1 MSGGKG
7 GSQTTQVEIPSWIQQ
22 PSIRNMA
29 RAEALQKV
37 GYQPYMGPDVAGF
50 TQPQQQAMQSNLNA
64 AAAFGLVDPG
74 MDAMAGMPQA
84 TPLTYDADGLP
95 SRTGLQ
101 GYSSYPMYQKA
112 VDDYEV
118 ANPGQ
123 ARQYNNLFVNPQS
136 GLGGTT
142 GTGMMGGG
150 INSGGQNNSGAGSQ
164 TGDPGDVGQF
174 TAFDPTNYSISDAN
188 PYGVSFTAQAPDMT
202 GYITADQLDQR
213 LSAMQPTAPQDM
225 SGFATTEQL
234 NNALANLPTY
244 QPQDLS
250 GYARTTD
257 LYDDSQLRQDINSR
271 FSNVNAFDPSG
282 LQAQIT
288 ANQQGLA
295 NLPAAQAPDLS
306 GYATTS
312 ALSDAISG
320 INTYDDTQL
329 RQDINSRF
337 SNIPQFDAS
346 GLQAQITANQQG
358 LANLPTVSAP
368 DLSGYATTNDL
379 QQAIQGLPTPQMLD
393 LSGYATTNDL
403 TQAIAGLPPA
413 QMPDLSG
420 YATTND
426 LTSAISGIDIPSYT
440 PPDLSG
446 YATTNDL
453 TSAISG
459 IPSYQAPDLSG
470 YATTGDLTSA
480 ISGIPQFDPTSLQN
494 QITANQTAIGNVPQY
509 NDQGLLAAIQANQN
523 AISGINTYDDT
534 QLRQDINNRF
544 SNFNPN
550 VDLSNYATNASVNT
564 LVNNLPT
571 AQPQDLSNYVTNE
584 QLTQGLQNLP
594 TPTAPDLSGYAT
606 TQDLNTAI
614 GGLPT
619 YQAPDLSNYAT
630 QSDLANINT
639 YDDTQLRQDI
649 NNRFDNFT
657 PNVDLSNYATNAS
670 VDTLMSNLPTYTAP
684 DLSGY
689 ATNAALQQGLS
700 TITPYNDTQLRQDI
714 NNRFDN
720 FTPNV
725 DLSNYVTSNQLQQ
738 GLSSFTPY
746 NDESLRADINA
757 RFGNISTFD
766 PSGLQA
772 QILALQNANNV
783 VAPLTPQTIAPQQA
797 QQMGPAAQTMSAYTM
812 PAAQGLSF
820 APKGF

>member
-74 MDAMAGMPQA
+74 LDAMAGMPEA

-112 VDDYEV
+112 VDDYEA

-271 FSNVNAFDPSG
+271 FSNVNAFDPSS

-288 ANQQGLA
+288 ANQQSLA

-358 LANLPTVSAP
+358 LANLPTVAAP
-368 DLSGYATTNDL
+368 DLSGYATTSDL
-379 QQAIQGLPTPQMLD
+379 Q
-393 LSGYATTNDL
+393 
-403 TQAIAGLPPA
+403 QAIAGLPPA

-426 LTSAISGIDIPSYT
+426 LTSAISGV
-440 PPDLSG
+440 
-446 YATTNDL
+446 
-453 TSAISG
+453 
-459 IPSYQAPDLSG
+459 
-470 YATTGDLTSA
+470 
-480 ISGIPQFDPTSLQN
+480 PQFDPTSLQN

-509 NDQGLLAAIQANQN
+509 DDQGLLAAIQANQN
-523 AISGINTYDDT
+523 AIS
-534 QLRQDINNRF
+534 
-544 SNFNPN
+544 
-550 VDLSNYATNASVNT
+550 
-564 LVNNLPT
+564 
-571 AQPQDLSNYVTNE
+571 
-584 QLTQGLQNLP
+584 
-594 TPTAPDLSGYAT
+594 
-606 TQDLNTAI
+606 
-614 GGLPT
+614 
-619 YQAPDLSNYAT
+619 
-630 QSDLANINT
+630 NINT

-657 PNVDLSNYATNAS
+657 PNVDLSNYVTN
-670 VDTLMSNLPTYTAP
+670 
-684 DLSGY
+684 
-689 ATNAALQQGLS
+689 
-700 TITPYNDTQLRQDI
+700 
-714 NNRFDN
+714 
-720 FTPNV
+720 
-725 DLSNYVTSNQLQQ
+725 NQLQQ

-746 NDESLRADINA
+746 DDAALREDINA

-783 VAPLTPQTIAPQQA
+783 VAPLTPQVAPLTPQTIPPQQGPQIA
-797 QQMGPAAQTMSAYTM
+797 PAAQTMSLATM
-812 PAAQGLSF
+812 PAVQGLSF

>member
-74 MDAMAGMPQA
+74 LDAMAGMPEA

-112 VDDYEV
+112 VDDYEA

-257 LYDDSQLRQDINSR
+257 LYDDSQLRRDINSR
-271 FSNVNAFDPSG
+271 FSNVNAFDPSS

-288 ANQQGLA
+288 ANQQSLA

-379 QQAIQGLPTPQMLD
+379 QQAIQGLPTPQMPDLSGYATTNDLTSAISGLDIPAYTAPD

-413 QMPDLSG
+413 QM
-420 YATTND
+420 
-426 LTSAISGIDIPSYT
+426 
-440 PPDLSG
+440 
-446 YATTNDL
+446 
-453 TSAISG
+453 
-459 IPSYQAPDLSG
+459 PDLSG

-523 AISGINTYDDT
+523 AIS
-534 QLRQDINNRF
+534 
-544 SNFNPN
+544 
-550 VDLSNYATNASVNT
+550 
-564 LVNNLPT
+564 
-571 AQPQDLSNYVTNE
+571 
-584 QLTQGLQNLP
+584 
-594 TPTAPDLSGYAT
+594 
-606 TQDLNTAI
+606 
-614 GGLPT
+614 
-619 YQAPDLSNYAT
+619 
-630 QSDLANINT
+630 NINT
-639 YDDTQLRQDI
+639 YD
-649 NNRFDNFT
+649 
-657 PNVDLSNYATNAS
+657 
-670 VDTLMSNLPTYTAP
+670 
-684 DLSGY
+684 
-689 ATNAALQQGLS
+689 
-700 TITPYNDTQLRQDI
+700 DTQLRQDI

-746 NDESLRADINA
+746 DDAALREDINA

-783 VAPLTPQTIAPQQA
+783 VAPLTPQVTPLTPQTIPPQQA
-797 QQMGPAAQTMSAYTM
+797 QQIAPAAQTMSLATM
-812 PAAQGLSF
+812 PAVQGLSF

>member
-112 VDDYEV
+112 VDDYEA
-118 ANPGQ
+118 ANPRQ
-123 ARQYNNLFVNPQS
+123 ASQYNNLFVKESNFVPP
-136 GLGGTT
+136 T
-142 GTGMMGGG
+142 G
-150 INSGGQNNSGAGSQ
+150 SNNSTSGTSGIVPFNPI
-164 TGDPGDVGQF
+164 D
-174 TAFDPTNYSISDAN
+174 YSIFNAN
-188 PYGVSFTAQAPDMT
+188 PYGQIDFNNPIGMPSVPDM
-202 GYITADQLDQR
+202 GNYITADQLDQR
-213 LSAMQPTAPQDM
+213 LSAMQPTAPLPQDM

-312 ALSDAISG
+312 ALSDAIGG

-346 GLQAQITANQQG
+346 GLQSQITANQQG

-379 QQAIQGLPTPQMLD
+379 QQAIQGLPTPQMPDLSGYATSNDLTSAISGLDIPTYTAPD

-426 LTSAISGIDIPSYT
+426 LTSAISGIDLPSYT
-440 PPDLSG
+440 P
-446 YATTNDL
+446 
-453 TSAISG
+453 
-459 IPSYQAPDLSG
+459 PDLSG

-480 ISGIPQFDPTSLQN
+480 ISGIPQFDPSGLQS

-550 VDLSNYATNASVNT
+550 VDLSNYATNASVDT

-571 AQPQDLSNYVTNE
+571 GQLQDLSNYVTNE
-584 QLTQGLQNLP
+584 QLSQGLQNLP

-649 NNRFDNFT
+649 NNRFT
-657 PNVDLSNYATNAS
+657 
-670 VDTLMSNLPTYTAP
+670 
-684 DLSGY
+684 
-689 ATNAALQQGLS
+689 
-700 TITPYNDTQLRQDI
+700 
-714 NNRFDN
+714 N

-746 NDESLRADINA
+746 NDEALRADINA

-783 VAPLTPQTIAPQQA
+783 VAPMTPQTISPQQGPL
-797 QQMGPAAQTMSAYTM
+797 MGPAAQTTSLATM
-812 PAAQGLSF
+812 PAVQGLSF
-820 APKGF
+820 TPKGF

>member
-1 MSGGKG
+1 
-7 GSQTTQVEIPSWIQQ
+7 
-22 PSIRNMA
+22 
-29 RAEALQKV
+29 
-37 GYQPYMGPDVAGF
+37 
-50 TQPQQQAMQSNLNA
+50 
-64 AAAFGLVDPG
+64 
-74 MDAMAGMPQA
+74 MP
-84 TPLTYDADGLP
+84 TY
-95 SRTGLQ
+95 
-101 GYSSYPMYQKA
+101 
-112 VDDYEV
+112 
-118 ANPGQ
+118 N
-123 ARQYNNLFVNPQS
+123 
-136 GLGGTT
+136 
-142 GTGMMGGG
+142 
-150 INSGGQNNSGAGSQ
+150 
-164 TGDPGDVGQF
+164 
-174 TAFDPTNYSISDAN
+174 
-188 PYGVSFTAQAPDMT
+188 APD
-202 GYITADQLDQR
+202 
-213 LSAMQPTAPQDM
+213 LSNYAQM
-225 SGFATTEQL
+225 S
-234 NNALANLPTY
+234 
-244 QPQDLS
+244 
-250 GYARTTD
+250 D
-257 LYDDSQLRQDINSR
+257 LYNDDQLRQDINSR
-271 FSNVNAFDPSG
+271 FSNINTFDPSN

-312 ALSDAISG
+312 ALSDAIGG
-320 INTYDDTQL
+320 INTYDDFQL

-379 QQAIQGLPTPQMLD
+379 
-393 LSGYATTNDL
+393 
-403 TQAIAGLPPA
+403 
-413 QMPDLSG
+413 
-420 YATTND
+420 
-426 LTSAISGIDIPSYT
+426 TSAISGIDIPSYT
-440 PPDLSG
+440 PPDLSS

-470 YATTGDLTSA
+470 YATSGDLTSA

-544 SNFNPN
+544 TNFNPN
-550 VDLSNYATNASVNT
+550 VDLSNYATNASVDT

-571 AQPQDLSNYVTNE
+571 GQVQDLSNYVTND
-584 QLTQGLQNLP
+584 QFSQGLQNLP
-594 TPTAPDLSGYAT
+594 TTTAPDLSGYAT

-630 QSDLANINT
+630 QSDLSNINT
-639 YDDTQLRQDI
+639 YDDTQLRTDI
-649 NNRFDNFT
+649 NNRFSNFS
-657 PNVDLSNYATNAS
+657 PNVDLSNYATNASVNTLMNNLPTYNAPDLSGYATTSQLDSAINALPTYQAPDLSNYAQMNDLYNDSQLRQDMNARFTNFNPNVDLSDYATNESVANQFSNFKPTGPAPYDDSSIRQLIAGNQTAINNLPSYQAPDLSNYATNAS
-670 VDTLMSNLPTYTAP
+670 VDTLMSNLPTYTAPDLSSYATTSQLDSAINALPTYTAP

-725 DLSNYVTSNQLQQ
+725 DLSNYVTNNQLQQ
-738 GLSSFTPY
+738 GLGSFNPY
-746 NDESLRADINA
+746 NDEALRAEINA

-766 PSGLQA
+766 PSSLQA

-783 VAPLTPQTIAPQQA
+783 VAPSTSPTINPQP
-797 QQMGPAAQTMSAYTM
+797 
-812 PAAQGLSF
+812 AQGLSF
-820 APKGF
+820 APRGF

>member
-1 MSGGKG
+1 
-7 GSQTTQVEIPSWIQQ
+7 
-22 PSIRNMA
+22 
-29 RAEALQKV
+29 
-37 GYQPYMGPDVAGF
+37 
-50 TQPQQQAMQSNLNA
+50 
-64 AAAFGLVDPG
+64 
-74 MDAMAGMPQA
+74 
-84 TPLTYDADGLP
+84 
-95 SRTGLQ
+95 
-101 GYSSYPMYQKA
+101 MYQKA
-112 VDDYEV
+112 VDDYEA

-123 ARQYNNLFVNPQS
+123 ASQYNKLFVNPQS

-174 TAFDPTNYSISDAN
+174 SAFDPTNYSISDAN

-213 LSAMQPTAPQDM
+213 LMAMQPTAPQDM

-234 NNALANLPTY
+234 NNALSGLPTY

-271 FSNVNAFDPSG
+271 FSNVNAFDPSN

-320 INTYDDTQL
+320 INTYDDSQL

-379 QQAIQGLPTPQMLD
+379 TSAISGLDIPAYTAPD

-413 QMPDLSG
+413 QM
-420 YATTND
+420 
-426 LTSAISGIDIPSYT
+426 
-440 PPDLSG
+440 PDLSG

-480 ISGIPQFDPTSLQN
+480 ISGIPQFDPSGLQS

-550 VDLSNYATNASVNT
+550 VDLSNYATNASVDT

-571 AQPQDLSNYVTNE
+571 GQVQDLSNYVTNE
-584 QLTQGLQNLP
+584 QLSQGLQNLP
-594 TPTAPDLSGYAT
+594 TPTAPDLSSYAT

-614 GGLPT
+614 GALPT

-630 QSDLANINT
+630 QADLSNINT

-649 NNRFDNFT
+649 NNRFT
-657 PNVDLSNYATNAS
+657 
-670 VDTLMSNLPTYTAP
+670 
-684 DLSGY
+684 
-689 ATNAALQQGLS
+689 
-700 TITPYNDTQLRQDI
+700 
-714 NNRFDN
+714 N

-725 DLSNYVTSNQLQQ
+725 DLSNYVTNNQLQQ

-746 NDESLRADINA
+746 SDEALRADINA

-772 QILALQNANNV
+772 QIAALQNASNV
-783 VAPLTPQTIAPQQA
+783 VAPMTPQTISPQQA
-797 QQMGPAAQTMSAYTM
+797 QQMGPAAQTMSLATM
-812 PAAQGLSF
+812 PAVQGLSF
-820 APKGF
+820 SPKGF